1 MTITLE
7 EQFDVAGVPANVTS
21 VKLSNAAGTAGVIRN
36 DTEAVVVADGVDMEN
51 TATGL
56 YRYTFTEPA
65 VGLTYTYWVE
75 WVYAGETYRD
85 EKTYTSAVRS
95 NFNSSRGA
103 MGKDECVAWLTTQI
117 APLTAA
123 TPTTT
128 IEQVIDNAVAFWNT
142 HAGFAIITMFETP
155 ASGEAV
161 QLNAQFKD
169 VVEVWPSNTTGW
181 VFNNHPLW
189 TLTGIQLLDNI
200 TGDMIML
207 SEAFRNYQVYIGSD
221 MRFTYT
227 RSNEPEVGGM
237 LSLINVPIGSEQ
249 IAVRGLKRITA
260 TEQITDE
267 HIVDWILNYAWALFK
282 IIEGHTLRTA
292 EIADIKTPGR
302 DYVKE
307 GYDEKKALEEQLAYE
322 GRWVTL
328 AQRG

>member
-1 MTITLE
+1 M
-7 EQFDVAGVPANVTS
+7 
-21 VKLSNAAGTAGVIRN
+21 
-36 DTEAVVVADGVDMEN
+36 
-51 TATGL
+51 
-56 YRYTFTEPA
+56 FT
-65 VGLTYTYWVE
+65 
-75 WVYAGETYRD
+75 
-85 EKTYTSAVRS
+85 
-95 NFNSSRGA
+95 
-103 MGKDECVAWLTTQI
+103 
-117 APLTAA
+117 
-123 TPTTT
+123 
-128 IEQVIDNAVAFWNT
+128 
-142 HAGFAIITMFETP
+142 TP

-221 MRFTYT
+221 MRWTYV
-227 RSNEPEVGGM
+227 RSTEAEVGGM
-237 LSLINVPIGSEQ
+237 LSLINVPLGSEN
-249 IAVRGLKRITA
+249 IAVKGLKRITA
-260 TEQITDE
+260 TEQISDE
-267 HIVDWILNYAWALFK
+267 HVLDWILNYAWALFK
-282 IIEGHTLRTA
+282 ILEGHTLRTA

-328 AQRG
+328 AARG